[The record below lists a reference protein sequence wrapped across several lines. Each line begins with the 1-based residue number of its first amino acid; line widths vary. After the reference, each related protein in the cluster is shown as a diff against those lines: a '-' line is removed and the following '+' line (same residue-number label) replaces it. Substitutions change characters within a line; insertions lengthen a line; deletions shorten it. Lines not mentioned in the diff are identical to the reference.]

1 MGQDELTCLTV
12 VLVLF
17 LVLVVVAIFAANRH
31 QARVRNSS
39 DATIQLLLNSVRGLT
54 TTPDHRTTLEH
65 IVSATDGNS
74 WVPHVANEQSRDL
87 WNEALGFAFDNIR
100 LPSGET
106 ILYRIL
112 VPLSSSP
119 VRDIRQV
126 MSAMRQVIADNPAD
140 RRIHQI
146 ILNCLRAMTV
156 EPIQQR
162 WLYDRV
168 LDLVQQSP
176 SSVDLSVLALEV
188 GRCYLGKSRPDG
200 RATVYDESAIQNDIA
215 VRRGMA

>member
-12 VLVLF
+12 VVL
-17 LVLVVVAIFAANRH
+17 LIVIVAVVIVAANRS
-31 QARVRNSS
+31 QARARKSGE
-39 DATIQLLLNSVRGLT
+39 ATVQLLLNSVRGLT
-54 TTPDHRTTLEH
+54 TSPDHKPTLDR
-65 IVSATDGNS
+65 IVAATAGNF
-74 WVPHVANEQSRDL
+74 WVPHVANEPARDL
-87 WNEALGFAFDNIR
+87 WNEALRFGFTHIR

-106 ILYRIL
+106 VLYRIL

-119 VRDIRQV
+119 VHDVRQV
-126 MSAMRQVIADNPAD
+126 MSAVHQAIADNPAN
-140 RRIHQI
+140 RHIHHI

-188 GRCYLGKSRPDG
+188 GRWYLGKSRPDG
-200 RATVYDESAIQNDIA
+200 RVTVYDESAIQNDIA